1 MSLRCFY
8 CGHCLPLDQGGD
20 TFHGPLRCRVCK
32 NVMMVRVERG
42 LLRAMAPCP
51 QAAPNPDPA
60 PSGAGPA
67 ALVPSPGGPR

>member
-1 MSLRCFY
+1 MLIHCMY
-8 CGHCLPLDQGGD
+8 CGHSIELSEAYHDYQ
-20 TFHGPLRCRVCK
+20 GPLRCRVCK

-42 LLRAMAPCP
+42 LLRVMAPCP

-60 PSGAGPA
+60 PLGAGPA